1 VSIVEFLRDR
11 YSEARER
18 EQAKRRSIPSVF
30 DAHDVEIVSDHEG
43 ERLIVDGHPYPMEKY
58 VEIATEPAPDP
69 AVLAD
74 LDAKLF
80 LVEGCQRALAAADAD
95 PERPTA
101 APAVAV
107 VGELLR
113 RFAVPFAAHPDY
125 DERWRP

>member
-1 VSIVEFLRDR
+1 
-11 YSEARER
+11 
-18 EQAKRRSIPSVF
+18 
-30 DAHDVEIVSDHEG
+30 
-43 ERLIVDGHPYPMEKY
+43 MEKY

-80 LVEGCQRALAAADAD
+80 LVDGCQRALDAAEAD
-95 PERPTA
+95 PAAPTA
-101 APAVAV
+101 AAAV
-107 VGELLR
+107 VVVDQLLR